1 MSVYARYCSIQV
13 SIAVRLDIDCSSRV
27 EGYRDMNSKCHFGR
41 NLDTL
46 CRSYQQGGGLFLGRE
61 ISLLIVLLVFCLD
74 LEQEGGGLNCF
85 QLHLQLN
92 FEFGGKGYVQ
102 AVLV

>member
-13 SIAVRLDIDCSSRV
+13 SIADRLDIDCSSRV

-74 LEQEGGGLNCF
+74 LEQEGGGVKLF
-85 QLHLQLN
+85 STT
-92 FEFGGKGYVQ
+92 FAIKF
-102 AVLV
+102 

>member
-13 SIAVRLDIDCSSRV
+13 SIADRLDIDCSSRV

-74 LEQEGGGLNCF
+74 LEQEGGG
-85 QLHLQLN
+85 
-92 FEFGGKGYVQ
+92 GKLFSTTF
-102 AVLV
+102 AIKF